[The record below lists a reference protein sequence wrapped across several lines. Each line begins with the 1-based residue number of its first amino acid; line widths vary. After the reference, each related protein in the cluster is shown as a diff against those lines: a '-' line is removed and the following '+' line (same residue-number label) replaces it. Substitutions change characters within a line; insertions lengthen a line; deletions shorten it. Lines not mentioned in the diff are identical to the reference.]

1 MKNMKGARSI
11 LKACLGRINRYTIEK
26 RVQVALPWVKGDVLD
41 IGCGSGYLAHFVSK
55 GQRYVGIDV
64 SEERLHLLK
73 RKYMNHPD
81 YEFWCI
87 DVDEDIAS
95 DLLSFNSAF
104 DTITLLAVIEHLRN
118 PESLLN
124 YLHRLLK
131 DEGRL
136 LITTPTP
143 AGDKI
148 SRFISTT
155 TSGTKDLPH
164 PHVRIYSQAS
174 LTTIAEECGFP
185 VLCYTGFEFGMNQL
199 LVCSKRPSK

>member
-1 MKNMKGARSI
+1 MKGARSF
-11 LKACLGRINRYTIEK
+11 LKTYLGRINTYATEK

-41 IGCGSGYLAHFVSK
+41 IGCGAACLAHSISK

-64 SEERLHLLK
+64 NEEKVHLLK
-73 RKYMNHPD
+73 RKYINHPD
-81 YEFWCI
+81 YEFCCI

-95 DLLSFNSAF
+95 DLPSFNSAF
-104 DTITLLAVIEHLRN
+104 DTISLLAVIEHLRN

-136 LITTPTP
+136 LITTPTSV
-143 AGDKI
+143 GEKI
-148 SRFISTT
+148 GSFISTT
-155 TSGTKDLPH
+155 TLGMKDLH
-164 PHVRIYSQAS
+164 YPHVRVYNRAS

-185 VLCYTGFEFGMNQL
+185 VLCYRGFEFGMNQL
-199 LVCSKRPSK
+199 LVCSKSPGK